1 MYQTIIAT
9 FEDGVLRPSEPLD
22 LPAHAQVRV
31 TVELLADGKQ
41 AASPGMDKIY
51 EILSRRYASGH
62 TDTAERHNEH
72 QP

>member
-1 MYQTIIAT
+1 MPQTVTAT
-9 FEDGVLRPSEPLD
+9 FEDGVLKPTQPLD
-22 LPAHAQVRV
+22 LPARAQVRV
-31 TVELLADGKQ
+31 TVELLPECEQVQGN
-41 AASPGMDKIY
+41 GMSNIY